1 MQRQHNRLIENLA
14 VVADIKHVRMAQCS
28 EHLLLAH
35 PPLLQNALVLVL
47 RFKDAQLVHGFQII
61 ARPEAQKRRQ
71 VVRTQHR
78 QRLIVIILRH
88 PIMAIVL
95 VEIHHAVGI
104 HAIIAQRLAHLFRD
118 DTKILA
124 DDDTALAVT
133 FQRKNR
139 HQIGK
144 RITHIR
150 AEIGV
155 VAISDPPQAA
165 KRHDVVNA

>member
-14 VVADIKHVRMAQCS
+14 VVADIQHVRMAQCS

-35 PPLLQNALVLVL
+35 PPLLMNALVLVL
-47 RFKDAQLVHGFQII
+47 RFKDAQLVHGFQVI
-61 ARPEAQKRRQ
+61 AHPEAQKRRQ

-104 HAIIAQRLAHLFRD
+104 HAIIAQRLAHLLRHNAEVFTD
-118 DTKILA
+118 YH
-124 DDDTALAVT
+124 TALAVA

-139 HQIGK
+139 HQIGE
-144 RITHIR
+144 RIAHIG

-155 VAISDPPQAA
+155 VAVGNPPQAA
-165 KRHDVVNA
+165 